1 MAQEAGREIE
11 HFHVDLSCDGQCEAC
26 EKFYDCDS
34 PKKTVAYERRR
45 IGRAKKTM
53 SGIKHIIA
61 VLAGKGGVGKSL
73 TSSNL
78 ATALAMKGRKVSIL
92 DQDFDGPCIPKM
104 LGVLGKKL
112 EIGSKGI
119 IPVEADHGI
128 QVISTGS
135 ILKDDAVLT
144 WFHQMRRNA
153 TEEFLAHVDYGKRDY
168 LIIDLPPGTSSDS
181 VNIMTFIPNIAG
193 AIVVTIPPVVSQIV
207 ARRATRLCQKAK
219 IKVFGIVENMSGFVC
234 PSCGNVEDIM
244 QTGGGE
250 QLAKDTNVPF
260 LGKIPLDPKLS
271 ESSDIGKPFVD
282 AFPDSPAS
290 KAIVSIVDK
299 IEKDLGMNNK

>member
-1 MAQEAGREIE
+1 MAQESGRQIE

-53 SGIKHIIA
+53 AGIKHIIA

-78 ATALAMKGRKVSIL
+78 ATALAMRGRKVSIL

-112 EIGSKGI
+112 VIGSKGI
-119 IPVEADHGI
+119 IPVEADYGI

-193 AIVVTIPPVVSQIV
+193 AIVVTIPPIVSQIV
-207 ARRATRLCQKAK
+207 ARRATRLCQKAN

-234 PSCGNVEDIM
+234 PNCGNVEDIM

-271 ESSDIGKPFVD
+271 ESSDIGKPFVA
-282 AFPDSPAS
+282 AFPDRPAS
-290 KAIVSIVDK
+290 KAIVTIVDK
-299 IEKDLGMNNK
+299 IEKELGMNDK